1 MELKKIEETD
11 NYIVYGYTDEMAL
24 KYKNTGKYVEYKNNE
39 FIFVKPKF
47 GIVKLNK
54 GNLKGIDPDQLL
66 DEMIIRPIKYINKI
80 TSTEWYLRKIIEK
93 VTKYY
98 QKTGNYLEEDLN
110 IFMRNPGN
118 IYLQD
123 LEDGDIILSDITK
136 EELLKKYGK

>member
-1 MELKKIEETD
+1 MELKKIEETED
-11 NYIVYGYTDEMAL
+11 YVVYSYTDEML
-24 KYKNTGKYVEYKNNE
+24 IKDKYSDKYIKNKEGDM
-39 FIFVKPKF
+39 IHIKPKP

-54 GNLKGIDPDQLL
+54 GSLMGIDPDQLL
-66 DEMIIRPIKYINKI
+66 EDMVIRPIIFVYPD
-80 TSTEWYLRKIIEK
+80 TSKKFYLRKILKE

-98 QKTGNYLEEDLN
+98 QETGKYLEEDLN
-110 IFMRNPGN
+110 LFLRNPGS